1 MRNCRTPAL
10 FVALALAGCAL
21 KNLPPQEET
30 LKQAMPNLVPPAQ
43 WVAPGPIPGPVADN
57 WLASFSEPRLDA
69 LAQEAIAYNADL
81 RIAAARV
88 DAAVAY
94 LAAAKS
100 PAWPQLNLVARGGGK
115 MGGDSS
121 GLQGVGLF
129 ATWEID
135 LWGRVRSEV
144 RATEIQYESAQL
156 DAEYARQSIA
166 ALVAKGWI
174 LAIEARLQKAQAED
188 SLKAAEQLASL
199 AQDRFR
205 VGIGDEFELSLAQ
218 ANVETFR
225 DTVQNLDLAYDN
237 ALRALEALLGRYP
250 AAAVAVAEALPP
262 WPGNIP
268 AGLPSELLERRPDVV
283 AAERRVAAA
292 FYRTEEAKAA
302 RLPRITLIANYTSIS
317 SELFVIKNRENP
329 LFSAGAG
336 LIQPLFLGG
345 LLQAQVDVRTAEQQ
359 AAIAEYGKI
368 GQRVFGEVEGAL
380 SAGFTATQ
388 REEILAR
395 AVRENERA
403 LELANIRFRVGS
415 IDLRGVQQQQ
425 LSLYAARVALLR
437 MQAERLV
444 QRVNLH
450 LALGGSFDVHPI
462 DIPRVSADS
471 NSATGAIAR

>member
-1 MRNCRTPAL
+1 MLILRPLAVLT
-10 FVALALAGCAL
+10 ALALAGCAL
-21 KNLPPQEET
+21 KNLPPAEET
-30 LKQAMPNLVPPAQ
+30 AKQAMPNLTAPEQ
-43 WVAPGPIPGPVADN
+43 WVASGPVPGAVADN
-57 WLASFSEPRLDA
+57 WLASFNEPRLDT
-69 LAQEAIAYNADL
+69 LVREAIAYNADL

-100 PAWPQLNLVARGGGK
+100 PAWPQVNLVARGGGK

-144 RATEIQYESAQL
+144 RSTEMQYESAQL

-199 AQDRFR
+199 ARDRFR

-250 AAAVAVAEALPP
+250 AAAVAVAEALPQ
-262 WPGNIP
+262 WPGEVP

-317 SELFVIKNRENP
+317 SELFVIKNRDNP

-395 AVRENERA
+395 SVRENARA
-403 LELANIRFRVGS
+403 LDLANVRFRVGS

-444 QRVNLH
+444 QRVNLY
-450 LALGGSFDVHPI
+450 LALGGSFDGA
-462 DIPRVSADS
+462 SAPPVRTSDAS
-471 NSATGAIAR
+471 SATR